1 MSGRLLDFKQYLG
14 GAANVVNL
22 EMFPSD
28 QKQVTYDF
36 GQNVTSYNFSADYQS
51 LVIDNVTYDRTTG
64 NPNFQEATIKG
75 YFTNT
80 ANVSASFINETQAS
94 SGIIKLTIPAD
105 RYTGNIIPS
114 ARQNVVCTVLSFEW
128 ETDSTPPEKDRHRF
142 LILERY
148 DPKVGGNVGN
158 PLTESDFVAITT
170 T

>member
-14 GAANVVNL
+14 GASNVVNL

-28 QKQVTYDF
+28 QKKVQYDF

-51 LVIDNVTYDRTTG
+51 LVIDNVTYDRQTG
-64 NPNFQEATIKG
+64 DPNFTEATIKG
-75 YFTNT
+75 YFNNT
-80 ANVSASFINETQAS
+80 ANVSSSFIDETQAS

-128 ETDSTPPEKDRHRF
+128 EDAETPPTKDRHRF

-158 PLTESDFVAITT
+158 PVTEPDFVSITLT
-170 T
+170 

>member
-28 QKQVTYDF
+28 QKKILYQY
-36 GQNVTSYNFSADYQS
+36 GQNVSAWTFTADYQS
-51 LVIDNVTYDRTTG
+51 LVIDNVTYDRQTG
-64 NPNFQEATIKG
+64 DPNFTEATVKG

-80 ANVSASFINETQAS
+80 ANVSPSFINTTNAAS
-94 SGIIKLTIPAD
+94 GEIKLTIPAN

-128 ETDSTPPEKDRHRF
+128 EDAETPPTKDRHRF

-158 PLTESDFVAITT
+158 PVTEPDFVEITLT
-170 T
+170 